1 MKKTTTYIVGIALL
15 GMLGISGCTF
25 PHGSNTETVNPGS
38 GYSLEDLEKH
48 IKDESSK
55 DPEIAYKND
64 KNVDNL
70 YVLVDYLLSDFQYE
84 KAGTYFEELISQTND
99 RDRARLMKILIN
111 DLHPEPGYYDIVDNF
126 LQGYIRSGTIAQD
139 EAIYYGFTLDL
150 LNDKFDKEAIN
161 TLTGKYIEFKN
172 QLRRQYDNYLS
183 YKDVSENYLTS
194 LFAVTYFKRQEYG
207 VAKRLA
213 EKVIAKDPNY
223 ILPYQLKAYVWLLTK
238 DYASAKWALDTLIQI
253 DTDKLERY
261 QFLLGLI
268 NYNNNDLT
276 QAQNYFLQ
284 MKSPILR
291 QEGLRYLI
299 DLEKKQKAVSIEN
312 GTLKIDSFDNHDKAI
327 LRHLEE
333 LFSPETNSLSQLKS
347 IDYQTVFD
355 RYIYDRLLVGSGGA
369 NTIKKLYLTYPEV
382 FNTALQ
388 NCKTHLTGEQ
398 FVCQYG
404 EVGKLLIDGKWSE
417 ATKVLIP
424 LVKKY
429 PQRQTYYIIGLLY
442 KEQGNIGS
450 ARAYFTKA
458 LQSIDAKQKSQLS
471 DMLLDMLNTQGAT
484 TQ

>member
-84 KAGTYFEELISQTND
+84 KAGIYFEELISQTNE

-126 LQGYIRSGTIAQD
+126 LQGYINSGTIALD

-150 LNDKFDKEAIN
+150 LNDKFDKESIN
-161 TLTGKYIEFKN
+161 TLTGKYTEFKN

-223 ILPYQLKAYVWLLTK
+223 ILPYQLKAYV
-238 DYASAKWALDTLIQI
+238 
-253 DTDKLERY
+253 
-261 QFLLGLI
+261 
-268 NYNNNDLT
+268 
-276 QAQNYFLQ
+276 
-284 MKSPILR
+284 
-291 QEGLRYLI
+291 
-299 DLEKKQKAVSIEN
+299 
-312 GTLKIDSFDNHDKAI
+312 
-327 LRHLEE
+327 
-333 LFSPETNSLSQLKS
+333 
-347 IDYQTVFD
+347 
-355 RYIYDRLLVGSGGA
+355 
-369 NTIKKLYLTYPEV
+369 
-382 FNTALQ
+382 
-388 NCKTHLTGEQ
+388 
-398 FVCQYG
+398 
-404 EVGKLLIDGKWSE
+404 
-417 ATKVLIP
+417 
-424 LVKKY
+424 
-429 PQRQTYYIIGLLY
+429 
-442 KEQGNIGS
+442 
-450 ARAYFTKA
+450 
-458 LQSIDAKQKSQLS
+458 
-471 DMLLDMLNTQGAT
+471 
-484 TQ
+484 